1 MYGDDESKEPPQSV
15 YYTFFG
21 IAVIL
26 LAVTAFKYPL
36 W

>member
-1 MYGDDESKEPPQSV
+1 MYGDDETKEPQQSV

-26 LAVTAFKYPL
+26 LAVMAFKYPL